1 VLFNIARTIHF
12 IAFVCVIIILFK
24 LEQPEANLNHKWSSA
39 ISDYGKK
46 THENPRDT
54 CARYNR
60 ALGHGDTCDYDRAIF
75 EQTKA
80 IKANPQSPGVGRNY
94 FIRGTAY
101 HNKGQYDHAI
111 ADYSNAIRWDATF
124 LDWLAKPGHI
134 AWGEETQR
142 VIQLNPETE
151 EAFRADVIKNTHQG
165 QRYPLDYYFRAAAY
179 YAKGEYDRAIL
190 DYTKTIEIDPYMEK
204 AHFELA
210 KVHLKVGNKDLAWE
224 RYEILK
230 TLNEKLAGDLLD
242 LIEGRSQ
249 NILLA
254 CPYP

>member
-1 VLFNIARTIHF
+1 MIIHF
-12 IAFVCVIIILFK
+12 IAFVWVIIRLFK
-24 LEQPEANLNHKWSSA
+24 TEQTRAILSHKQSPT

-46 THENPRDT
+46 TNENPRDT

-60 ALGHGDTCDYDRAIF
+60 ALGHGDTCEYDRAIF
-75 EQTKA
+75 GQTKA
-80 IKANPQSPGVGRNY
+80 IEANPQSPGVGRDY

-111 ADYSNAIRWDATF
+111 DDYSNAIKWDAMF

-134 AWGEETQR
+134 AWGEETR
-142 VIQLNPETE
+142 RAIQLNPETE

-179 YAKGEYDRAIL
+179 YAKGEYDRAIM
-190 DYTKTIEIDPYMEK
+190 DYTKTIEIDPGMTP

-230 TLNEKLAGDLLD
+230 TLDEELAGDLLD
-242 LIEGRSQ
+242 LIHEYPDPERT
-249 NILLA
+249 NI
-254 CPYP
+254 YHSV